1 VAFGLQS
8 DAAYKLNDAHTV
20 RAGIYLQ
27 NDRSTSLTNSQVLP
41 VDASGAQTSNTPVT
55 IVDNSAKTE
64 RIESVYVQDEYRLL
78 PQLTVNYGARFDNFN
93 AFTSGKQLSPR
104 LNVVWH
110 ALPRTTVHGGYS
122 RYFSPPPFEL
132 VGSETVSKFAGTSN
146 APTVTRADSPKA
158 ERAHY
163 VDLGVEQKITGAL
176 TAAIDSYYKWSKDL
190 IDEGQFGAP
199 IILTPFNYR
208 DGRQFGIILSTNYA
222 GRDLSAYANIA
233 FQSDKGRGFESAQFN
248 FAPEDLTYVAT
259 HYIDLDHEQRVTA
272 SAGASYLWRDT
283 RFSSDLL
290 FGSGLRASLTLPDG
304 TTIPNG
310 THLPYYTQVNAGV
323 SHLFHLP
330 GAGTLTTR
338 FDVINVFDRQY
349 QIRNGTGVGVGA
361 PQFGPRRGYFF
372 GISKSV

>member
-1 VAFGLQS
+1 VVEGS
-8 DAAYKLNDAHTV
+8 DRRRSV
-20 RAGIYLQ
+20 R
-27 NDRSTSLTNSQVLP
+27 
-41 VDASGAQTSNTPVT
+41 GADHSDP
-55 IVDNSAKTE
+55 I
-64 RIESVYVQDEYRLL
+64 
-78 PQLTVNYGARFDNFN
+78 
-93 AFTSGKQLSPR
+93 QLSR
-104 LNVVWH
+104 
-110 ALPRTTVHGGYS
+110 
-122 RYFSPPPFEL
+122 
-132 VGSETVSKFAGTSN
+132 
-146 APTVTRADSPKA
+146 RAA
-158 ERAHY
+158 
-163 VDLGVEQKITGAL
+163 V
-176 TAAIDSYYKWSKDL
+176 
-190 IDEGQFGAP
+190 
-199 IILTPFNYR
+199 R
-208 DGRQFGIILSTNYA
+208 DHPVNQLRRS
-222 GRDLSAYANIA
+222 DLSAYANIA